1 VKKGTLLIPSGTP
14 DDPDKRHLFVVLN
27 DPAPDTGCVLLAS
40 FSTYRTDIYCDGTC
54 VIEEGESGHT
64 FLRVK
69 SFVRYQKLRFSS
81 EAQIQAGI
89 SSGTFDEREAL
100 SDELFERVRQGVF
113 DSPFSA
119 KKFKKFLAR
128 HS

>member
-1 VKKGTLLIPSGTP
+1 MKKGTLLIPSGTENN
-14 DDPDKRHLFVVLN
+14 PDKRHLFVVLN
-27 DPAPDTGCVLLAS
+27 DPSPDTGKVLLAS

-54 VIEEGESGHT
+54 VIEEGESGHG

-69 SFVRYQKLRFSS
+69 SFVRYQKLRFST
-81 EAQIQAGI
+81 EAQLQAGI
-89 SSGTFDEREAL
+89 SSGTFEQREYLGDEIF
-100 SDELFERVRQGVF
+100 DRVCQGVF

-119 KKFKKFLAR
+119 KKFRKFLAK